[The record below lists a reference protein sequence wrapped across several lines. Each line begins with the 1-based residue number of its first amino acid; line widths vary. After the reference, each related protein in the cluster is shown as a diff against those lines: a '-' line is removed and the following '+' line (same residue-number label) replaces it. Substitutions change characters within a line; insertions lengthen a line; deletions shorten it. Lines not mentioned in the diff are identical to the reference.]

1 VRPRTI
7 AAKTHCAVR
16 RMIERRRV
24 KSMLAVSVGIGKSS
38 QDIQCDAGRKQYS
51 ESYEA
56 VDMECNDFKL
66 PVYIHLA
73 PTTVPCLVE
82 RHDSKRQ
89 PRPLRS

>member
-1 VRPRTI
+1 M

-24 KSMLAVSVGIGKSS
+24 KSMLAVSVGIGSS
-38 QDIQCDAGRKQYS
+38 CQDNKCDAGKKQYS
-51 ESYEA
+51 ECYEA
-56 VDMECNDFKL
+56 VDMECDDFKL
-66 PVYIHLA
+66 PVYIHPA
-73 PTTVPCLVE
+73 PTTVPCLVK

>member
-1 VRPRTI
+1 M

-16 RMIERRRV
+16 KMIERRRV
-24 KSMLAVSVGIGKSS
+24 KSMLVLSVGIGSRS
-38 QDIQCDAGRKQYS
+38 QYIKCDAGKEQYS
-51 ESYEA
+51 ECYEA

-73 PTTVPCLVE
+73 PTTVPCLVK
-82 RHDSKRQ
+82 RRDSKRQ